1 MGNSGPET
9 GRERLNRYL
18 ARCGVGSRRRA
29 DEIIAAG
36 RVALNGVTVDK
47 LATTVDP
54 AVDTVTV
61 DGRPVA
67 RTSPD
72 NVWILFHKPAGTLT
86 TRRDVRGRPTI
97 FDRLPPIFAQLIPVG
112 RLDQDTEGVL
122 LLTSDGDGA
131 NRLMHPRYE
140 IERIYEAEV
149 QGIPAPSALA
159 QLRQGIDL
167 GDRTLAHADAAVTGK
182 HPHGAVVRLVLREGR
197 KREVKRMMQAIGHRV
212 MRLRRVSFAGL
223 TVHGMQPG
231 DWRRLTEQEVAR
243 LLD

>member
-1 MGNSGPET
+1 MDHSGPET

-54 AVDTVTV
+54 AADTVTV

-67 RTSPD
+67 PTSPD
-72 NVWILFHKPAGTLT
+72 NVWILLHKPAGTLT

-149 QGIPAPSALA
+149 QGIPAPSVLA

-167 GDRTLAHADAAVTGK
+167 GDRTLAHADATVTGQ
-182 HPHGAVVRLVLREGR
+182 HARGAVVRLVLREGR
-197 KREVKRMMQAIGHRV
+197 KREVKRMMLAVGHRV
-212 MRLRRVSFAGL
+212 VRLRRVSFAGL

-231 DWRRLTEQEVAR
+231 DWRRLTDKEVAR
-243 LLD
+243 LLE